1 MQQNFKN
8 LFPNLPGCSRVW
20 TYLCNRA
27 LSSKEVNEVQ
37 LELNLFTKS
46 WKAHQKQ
53 LNASANIIY
62 DQYVVFAVDESAAE
76 ITGCSIDAS
85 VHFMKTLQEKISAD
99 FFNRMNVLVRVGS
112 ANKLISYN
120 DLENYR
126 GESVFNPRIER
137 LEQLRENWLVKI
149 TNAPFF

>member
-8 LFPNLPGCSRVW
+8 LFPNLPGSSRVW

-37 LELNLFTKS
+37 LELNIFTKS

>member
-8 LFPNLPGCSRVW
+8 LFPNLPGSSRVW

>member
-8 LFPNLPGCSRVW
+8 LFPNLPGSSRVW

-76 ITGCSIDAS
+76 ITGCSIDAA
-85 VHFMKTLQEKISAD
+85 VQCMKTLQEKISAD

>member
-8 LFPNLPGCSRVW
+8 LFPNLPGSSRVW
-20 TYLCNRA
+20 TYLCNRV

>member
-8 LFPNLPGCSRVW
+8 LFPNLPGSSRVW

-126 GESVFNPRIER
+126 GESVFNPRIDR

>member
-8 LFPNLPGCSRVW
+8 LFPNLPGSSRVW

-99 FFNRMNVLVRVGS
+99 FFNRMNVLVRVGT

-137 LEQLRENWLVKI
+137 LEQLRENWLVRI

>member
-8 LFPNLPGCSRVW
+8 LFPNLPGSSRVW
-20 TYLCNRA
+20 TYLWNRA

>member
-8 LFPNLPGCSRVW
+8 LFPNLPVSSRVW

-126 GESVFNPRIER
+126 GEFVFNPRIER

>member
-8 LFPNLPGCSRVW
+8 LFPNLPGSSRVW

-27 LSSKEVNEVQ
+27 LSLKEVNEVQ

-53 LNASANIIY
+53 LNASANIIC
-62 DQYVVFAVDESAAE
+62 DQYVVFAVDESAVE

-99 FFNRMNVLVRVGS
+99 FFNRMNVLVHVGS

>member
-8 LFPNLPGCSRVW
+8 LFPNLPGSSRVW

-53 LNASANIIY
+53 LNASANIIC

-85 VHFMKTLQEKISAD
+85 VRFVKTLQEKISAD

>member
-1 MQQNFKN
+1 MQQSFKD
-8 LFPNLPGCSRVW
+8 LFPNLPGSSRVW

>member
-8 LFPNLPGCSRVW
+8 LFPNLPGSSRVW
-20 TYLCNRA
+20 TYLCNRV

-126 GESVFNPRIER
+126 GESVFNPRIDR

>member
-8 LFPNLPGCSRVW
+8 LFPNLPGSSRVW

-99 FFNRMNVLVRVGS
+99 FFNRMNVLIRVGS

>member
-8 LFPNLPGCSRVW
+8 LFPNLPGSSRVW

-99 FFNRMNVLVRVGS
+99 FFNRMNVIVRVGS

>member
-8 LFPNLPGCSRVW
+8 LFPNLPGSSRVW

-85 VHFMKTLQEKISAD
+85 VHLMKTLQEKISAD

>member
-8 LFPNLPGCSRVW
+8 LFPNLPGSSRVW

-37 LELNLFTKS
+37 LELNIFTKS

-53 LNASANIIY
+53 LSASANIIY

>member
-8 LFPNLPGCSRVW
+8 LFPNLPGSSRVW

-99 FFNRMNVLVRVGS
+99 FFNRMNVLVRVGT

>member
-8 LFPNLPGCSRVW
+8 LFPNLPGSSRVW

-62 DQYVVFAVDESAAE
+62 DRYVVFAVDESAAE

>member
-8 LFPNLPGCSRVW
+8 LFPNLPGSSRVW

-99 FFNRMNVLVRVGS
+99 FFNRMNVLIRFGS
-112 ANKLISYN
+112 ANKHISYN

>member
-8 LFPNLPGCSRVW
+8 LFPNLPGSSRVW

-37 LELNLFTKS
+37 LELNLFTES

-53 LNASANIIY
+53 LNASANIIC

-99 FFNRMNVLVRVGS
+99 FFNRMNVLVRVGP

>member
-1 MQQNFKN
+1 
-8 LFPNLPGCSRVW
+8 
-20 TYLCNRA
+20 
-27 LSSKEVNEVQ
+27 
-37 LELNLFTKS
+37 
-46 WKAHQKQ
+46 
-53 LNASANIIY
+53 
-62 DQYVVFAVDESAAE
+62 
-76 ITGCSIDAS
+76 
-85 VHFMKTLQEKISAD
+85 MKTLQEKISAD
-99 FFNRMNVLVRVGS
+99 FFNRMNVLVRVGT

>member
-8 LFPNLPGCSRVW
+8 LFPNLPGSSRVW

-120 DLENYR
+120 NLENYR